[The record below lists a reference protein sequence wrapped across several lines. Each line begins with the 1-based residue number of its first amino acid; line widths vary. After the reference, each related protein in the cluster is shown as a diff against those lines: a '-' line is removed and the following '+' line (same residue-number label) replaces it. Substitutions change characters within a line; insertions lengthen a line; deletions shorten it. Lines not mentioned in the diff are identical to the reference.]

1 LNLRAK
7 WEDEAFRNRAGAK
20 KSLELKKKWQNQEY
34 AEHMTEVTRKTS
46 RRIWADPAHRERMT
60 KISKARWEDK
70 AYRERMREQSKKNW
84 QSEKYKAFMA
94 ESYRKK
100 WRSDPDFR
108 NKFLPILA
116 ENGKKSHYYRFLRVC
131 EKALHENFWL
141 SDDTY
146 ETARENYGSR
156 NGEGI
161 VRFDKAINKY
171 FNGEMSKFFEVFC
184 ERIRTAQQGNAT
196 LNHKVVKA
204 EKLSEREDVYDLTI
218 DGTHN
223 FALGSGVFV
232 HNSVDGDSA
241 AAMRYCVSGDTRVVT
256 ADGLLQIEKIPHNSP
271 INTDVLS
278 MNNKINRATEWFDSG
293 EHETRTIETFRG
305 LSLTGSLNHPLLT
318 WQKGEGGKPQFKWK
332 LLKEIVEGDFAVISR
347 SPLLFPAEEPALE
360 AFFPMRKHRRQ
371 EHLLPRRMTPELA
384 FLLGAIVAE
393 GNIGEKQIGFCNNDQ
408 EFIEQFKAGFKK
420 VFPDCRLHEFV
431 RRPQGFTRKPYT
443 SLEIHSLQVIE
454 FLNNLGLVR
463 GRAKTRQV
471 PEIIFASTKN
481 SMAAFLRGYAE
492 GGGSVYKSTDLSLL
506 EITFIS
512 VSKKLMQEMQL
523 LLLRFGIDSSS
534 RWQRTRNTF
543 KLFIRGQVNL
553 NLFMEQIN
561 FATQRKK
568 EKLQEIAARN
578 ASAWVMSKM
587 DFVPFLA
594 DYLRQRTCYRGQSG
608 WLTKHNLDRYPKID
622 KHWGKLL
629 QILAPEDRQL
639 YQALKA
645 NKYIFDKIVLVKAGP
660 KQKVFSIKVASPCH
674 SFVSNGFISHNTEA
688 RLGKIAV
695 EMLSD
700 IEKDTVDFGPN
711 FDESLQEPL
720 VLPSRVPNL
729 LINGSSGIAVGM
741 ATNIPP
747 HNLSEV
753 ADGVN
758 ALIENPEMS
767 VADLMKHIKGPD
779 FPTGALICGKAGIKS
794 ALETGR
800 GSIVLRAKTQIEE
813 TRGGKQAIIVT
824 EIPYQVNKADLI
836 ETIANLVKDKKIK
849 GISDL
854 RDESDRSGMRIF
866 IETRRD
872 ANVNIVLNQLF
883 KHTNLQISFGVN
895 MVALVDGVPV
905 QLNLKQAL
913 QEYIKHRQKVV
924 TRRAKF
930 ELKKAEELAHI
941 LEGLLIAVSNIDKI
955 VALIRKSKDPAEA
968 KAGLMKSFKLSEI
981 QAQAILDL
989 KLQRL
994 TQLERHKIDEEY
1006 KATKAR
1012 IKELKELLASEKKI
1026 LGVVA
1031 KETAEVKE
1039 KYGDERK
1046 SKIIAEVGE
1055 VSEEEL
1061 IQDVEVAVLLTR
1073 DGYIKRMPLSAFK
1086 AQLRGG
1092 RGVAGMATREEDEI
1106 DKIFVATT
1114 LSYLLFF
1121 TNKGKVYKIKAYE
1134 LPEASRAGKGQSIAN
1149 VLELG
1154 MGEVVTAAISAKNFD
1169 TKTFLFMATRNGV
1182 VKKTDMEA
1190 FANIRRT
1197 GIAAIKLKGED
1208 ELRWVKE
1215 TDGKQEIVMG
1225 TKTGLMI
1232 RFSEKLVR
1240 PMGRAAA
1247 GVKGISLRKGD
1258 NVVSMDI
1265 VEKDADLLAVS
1276 ASGFGKRM
1284 KVEEFSAQ
1292 NRGGKGHIAIK
1303 LRKDDEVAKMM
1314 LIHKDDELLFVS
1326 SKGTMMRQKAS
1337 GISTQ
1342 GRYAKGV
1349 RLQRLDEGDYL
1360 VDLARVVKAEEEMGE
1375 QGAGKE

>member
-1 LNLRAK
+1 MPYDDDFEQEELSFDNK
-7 WEDEAFRNRAGAK
+7 PGDEAAAKETEKELIVTPKKKEKKRAAKPTPKDETKKRAPKETAAPEPAASEKPEITVAGVEVVEKKKTRGPSLPKETAKAIIEAPIEEQMKSSYIDYSMSVIVGRALPDVRDGLKPVHRRILFAMDELGLQPGKPYK
-20 KSLELKKKWQNQEY
+20 KS
-34 AEHMTEVTRKTS
+34 A
-46 RRIWADPAHRERMT
+46 RIVGETLGKYHPHGDSAVYESMVRM
-60 KISKARWEDK
+60 A
-70 AYRERMREQSKKNW
+70 Q
-84 QSEKYKAFMA
+84 
-94 ESYRKK
+94 
-100 WRSDPDFR
+100 DF
-108 NKFLPILA
+108 
-116 ENGKKSHYYRFLRVC
+116 SLRYLLV
-131 EKALHENFWL
+131 
-141 SDDTY
+141 D
-146 ETARENYGSR
+146 G
-156 NGEGI
+156 
-161 VRFDKAINKY
+161 
-171 FNGEMSKFFEVFC
+171 
-184 ERIRTAQQGNAT
+184 QGNF
-196 LNHKVVKA
+196 
-204 EKLSEREDVYDLTI
+204 
-218 DGTHN
+218 G
-223 FALGSGVFV
+223 
-232 HNSVDGDSA
+232 SVDGDSA
-241 AAMRYCVSGDTRVVT
+241 AAMRY
-256 ADGLLQIEKIPHNSP
+256 
-271 INTDVLS
+271 
-278 MNNKINRATEWFDSG
+278 
-293 EHETRTIETFRG
+293 
-305 LSLTGSLNHPLLT
+305 
-318 WQKGEGGKPQFKWK
+318 
-332 LLKEIVEGDFAVISR
+332 
-347 SPLLFPAEEPALE
+347 
-360 AFFPMRKHRRQ
+360 
-371 EHLLPRRMTPELA
+371 
-384 FLLGAIVAE
+384 
-393 GNIGEKQIGFCNNDQ
+393 
-408 EFIEQFKAGFKK
+408 
-420 VFPDCRLHEFV
+420 
-431 RRPQGFTRKPYT
+431 
-443 SLEIHSLQVIE
+443 
-454 FLNNLGLVR
+454 
-463 GRAKTRQV
+463 
-471 PEIIFASTKN
+471 
-481 SMAAFLRGYAE
+481 
-492 GGGSVYKSTDLSLL
+492 
-506 EITFIS
+506 
-512 VSKKLMQEMQL
+512 
-523 LLLRFGIDSSS
+523 
-534 RWQRTRNTF
+534 
-543 KLFIRGQVNL
+543 
-553 NLFMEQIN
+553 
-561 FATQRKK
+561 
-568 EKLQEIAARN
+568 
-578 ASAWVMSKM
+578 
-587 DFVPFLA
+587 
-594 DYLRQRTCYRGQSG
+594 
-608 WLTKHNLDRYPKID
+608 
-622 KHWGKLL
+622 
-629 QILAPEDRQL
+629 
-639 YQALKA
+639 
-645 NKYIFDKIVLVKAGP
+645 
-660 KQKVFSIKVASPCH
+660 
-674 SFVSNGFISHNTEA
+674 TEA

-695 EMLSD
+695 EMLAD

-711 FDESLQEPL
+711 FDESLKEPL
-720 VLPSRVPNL
+720 VLPSRIPNL
-729 LINGSSGIAVGM
+729 LVNGSSGIAVGM

-753 ADGVN
+753 ADGIN

-800 GSIVLRAKTQIEE
+800 GSIVLRAKTLIEE

-824 EIPYQVNKADLI
+824 ELPYQVNKADLI
-836 ETIANLVKDKKIK
+836 ENIANLVKDKKIK

-854 RDESDRSGMRIF
+854 RDESDRNGMRMF

-930 ELKKAEELAHI
+930 ELKRAEEQAHI

-968 KAGLMKSFKLSEI
+968 KTGLMKSFKLSDL

-1006 KATKAR
+1006 SATKSK
-1012 IKELKELLASEKKI
+1012 IKELKELLSNEKKI

-1031 KETAEVKE
+1031 KEMNEVKE
-1039 KYGDERK
+1039 KYGDDRR
-1046 SKIIAEVGE
+1046 SKIIAEVGD

-1073 DGYIKRMPLSAFK
+1073 DGYIKRLPLTAFK

-1106 DKIFVATT
+1106 DKIFVSTA

-1169 TKTFLFMATRNGV
+1169 EKTFLFMATRNGI

-1232 RFSEKLVR
+1232 RFPEKLVR
-1240 PMGRAAA
+1240 PMGRSAG

-1265 VEKDADLLAVS
+1265 VAKDADLLAVS

-1284 KVEEFSAQ
+1284 KMAEFSAQ

-1303 LRKDDEVAKMM
+1303 LRKDDEVSKMM

-1326 SKGTMMRQKAS
+1326 SRGTMMRQTAS

-1349 RLQRLDEGDYL
+1349 RLQRLDDGDYL
-1360 VDLARVVKAEEEMGE
+1360 VDLARVVKAEEEVGE
-1375 QGAGKE
+1375 QA